1 MYSHYMKELFQKI
14 RVELP
19 NQPSPKEKLKSL
31 LHAIVG
37 GWYVE
42 KLGQKLPPQKKGKL
56 SKKKEEENERK
67 RELTVE
73 NQD

>member
-19 NQPSPKEKLKSL
+19 NQPSPKEKLRSL

-42 KLGQKLPPQKKGKL
+42 KLGQKLPPQKKGKS
-56 SKKKEEENERK
+56 SKKNKKRRMKEREN
-67 RELTVE
+67 
-73 NQD
+73 